1 MSELD
6 NDVNTSIDSSTVDTG
21 AEGTPT
27 NAATGVPVENRVAE
41 LNRKFSKFERTL
53 DEKFSQLINYVQQG
67 AKTAVSAPTQAVDK
81 TPIESIL
88 NSNVETIVNQKIMQ
102 QKHAESYQDVLRS
115 YPELNQESDTFDE
128 KFHSKADAYYRAL
141 SSINDPEAP
150 LKAVRLAAMDLGK
163 YEQVERERLIA
174 DEARRMRTLSDGGS
188 SHKGGQPSQNTDTSK
203 LKGLAGLMGVDTK
216 GLEQHIKKNA
226 SKYGYKG

>member
-1 MSELD
+1 MSELE
-6 NDVNTSIDSSTVDTG
+6 NDVNTQVSSTSETG
-21 AEGTPT
+21 ADGTT
-27 NAATGVPVENRVAE
+27 NTAAVPVENRVAE
-41 LNRKFSKFERTL
+41 LNRKFSKFERSL

-67 AKTAVSAPTQAVDK
+67 AKTAVQAPTAQVVDK
-81 TPIESIL
+81 TPIENIL

-102 QKHAESYQDVLRS
+102 QKHAESYQNVLAS

-174 DEARRMRTLSDGGS
+174 DEARRMRTLSDGGA
-188 SHKGGQPSQNTDTSK
+188 SHKSGQPSQNTDTSK

-216 GLEQHIKKNA
+216 GLEQHMKKNA

>member
-21 AEGTPT
+21 AEGTT
-27 NAATGVPVENRVAE
+27 NAASAVPVENRVAE

-67 AKTAVSAPTQAVDK
+67 AKTAVPAPTQAVDK

-115 YPELNQESDTFDE
+115 YPELNQEADTFDE

-174 DEARRMRTLSDGGS
+174 DEARRMRTLGDGGS

-216 GLEQHIKKNA
+216 GLEQHMKKNA
-226 SKYGYKG
+226 NKYGYKG

>member
-6 NDVNTSIDSSTVDTG
+6 NDVNNPVDSSTQETTV
-21 AEGTPT
+21 EGTT
-27 NAATGVPVENRVAE
+27 NAVPVENRVAE
-41 LNRKFSKFERTL
+41 LNRKFSKFERSL
-53 DEKFSQLINYVQQG
+53 DEKFSQLINYVQG
-67 AKTAVSAPTQAVDK
+67 AKAAAPAPTQAVDK

-102 QKHAESYQDVLRS
+102 QKHAESYQDVLKS
-115 YPELNQESDTFDE
+115 YPELNQEADIFDE

-174 DEARRMRTLSDGGS
+174 DEARRMRTLGDGGS

-216 GLEQHIKKNA
+216 GLEQHMKKNA